1 MKHPLTASLA
11 NRYPFS
17 PFGKPAV
24 SNLRAS
30 YRHQFAPD
38 DRLRVD
44 LSGPGGQRLATGQIV
59 NMSPEGIAVDLDG
72 ASLRLD
78 PAQPIAAHFAIP
90 HGLRRFAIPSAVVHT
105 AADGIG
111 LRFLPLEDP
120 VAQEEREK
128 ALWVFLLDEQRRERR
143 LRRAESGLTAV

>member
-1 MKHPLTASLA
+1 MS
-11 NRYPFS
+11 NRR
-17 PFGKPAV
+17 
-24 SNLRAS
+24 ND
-30 YRHQFAPD
+30 YRHQFADD

-44 LSGPGGQRLATGQIV
+44 LSALPGRRRVTGQMV
-59 NMSPEGIAVDLDG
+59 NLSVGGLAFLGDG
-72 ASLRLD
+72 SFRLD
-78 PAQPIAAHFAIP
+78 PAAPVVAHFAIP

-128 ALWVFLLDEQRRERR
+128 ALWVFLMDEQRRERR
-143 LRRAESGLTAV
+143 LRRAGAQLGST

>member
-1 MKHPLTASLA
+1 
-11 NRYPFS
+11 
-17 PFGKPAV
+17 V
-24 SNLRAS
+24 SNRRND

-38 DRLRVD
+38 DRLRVE
-44 LSGPGGQRLATGQIV
+44 LSSPGSRRRAVGQMANLSVGGLAFLG
-59 NMSPEGIAVDLDG
+59 DG
-72 ASLRLD
+72 SFRLD
-78 PAQPIAAHFAIP
+78 PAAPVVAHFAIP